1 MTARP
6 ARKPSCVDP
15 AWRAGEIL
23 SGPAAPPEIAGAVGL
38 GSPVAGTLNFEA
50 AARVAH
56 GNSLQLDSQLQTRLR
71 HLEHVVIEPAGILYD
86 SSLWT
91 RWLLALLSRMGWR
104 SSFRPFAHVL
114 RVECLQAVYAG
125 RCSRDAAL
133 GKFLRG
139 LGLNSGQAAEVLAA
153 SGAWR
158 RQLDSSLRPLPGVR
172 KAVTLLQQAGVQI
185 SILADSEETAA
196 GMTQRLQGLG
206 FQCELSVVQTSR
218 DFGCTKPEVGCYQA
232 LQARL
237 GCDRR
242 SLAFVGHDANDLA
255 AATSLG
261 WLSVGC
267 HHEPSVE
274 AHLHLNRLE
283 DLAGHLAQCKQR
295 AAAG

>member
-15 AWRAGEIL
+15 AWRAGETL
-23 SGPAAPPEIAGAVGL
+23 TGPAGPTETARATGL
-38 GSPVAGTLNFEA
+38 GSPVAAALNFES
-50 AARVAH
+50 AARAAN
-56 GNSLQLDSQLQTRLR
+56 GNPPQLDSQLLTRLR
-71 HLEHVVIEPAGILYD
+71 YLEHVVIEPAGILYD

-114 RVECLQAVYAG
+114 RLECLQEVYSG
-125 RCSRDAAL
+125 RCSRDVAL
-133 GKFLRG
+133 RNFLRG
-139 LGLNSGQAAEVLAA
+139 LGLNMGQAAEVLAA

-158 RQLDSSLRPLPGVR
+158 RQLDGSLRPLPGVR
-172 KAVTLLQQAGVQI
+172 KAITLLQQAGVRI

-196 GMTQRLQGLG
+196 GMSQRLQGLG
-206 FQCELSVVQTSR
+206 FQCEPSVVQTSR
-218 DFGCTKPEVGCYQA
+218 DFGCTKPDLRCYQA
-232 LQARL
+232 LQSTLA
-237 GCDRR
+237 CERR
-242 SLAFVGHDANDLA
+242 GLAFVGHDANDLA

-261 WLSVGC
+261 WLSVAC

-283 DLAGHLAQCKQR
+283 DLAAHLERSKQR

>member
-1 MTARP
+1 M
-6 ARKPSCVDP
+6 
-15 AWRAGEIL
+15 
-23 SGPAAPPEIAGAVGL
+23 
-38 GSPVAGTLNFEA
+38 
-50 AARVAH
+50 AARVADRQP
-56 GNSLQLDSQLQTRLR
+56 LQLDTQLQTRLR
-71 HLEHVVIEPAGILYD
+71 YLEHVVIEPAGILYD

-114 RVECLQAVYAG
+114 RLECLQEVYAG

-133 GKFLRG
+133 LKFLRG
-139 LGLNSGQAAEVLAA
+139 LGLSAGQAAEVLAA
-153 SGAWR
+153 STAWR
-158 RQLDSSLRPLPGVR
+158 RQLDGSLRPLPGVR

-218 DFGCTKPEVGCYQA
+218 DLGCTKPDLRCYQA
-232 LQARL
+232 LQTSL
-237 GCDRR
+237 GCERR

-255 AATSLG
+255 AATSSG
-261 WLSVGC
+261 WLSVAC

-274 AHLHLNRLE
+274 AHLQLNRLE
-283 DLAGHLAQCKQR
+283 DLAAHLERSKQR